1 MYMRIEPG
9 RCLCIIPELYD
20 PHFLSSDACRIAHFD
35 GTQSVM
41 DSSEFGFELI
51 GSVWQNMCN
60 QEVNFD
66 LGSSER
72 NFESGGGIGTFLLP
86 SEPR

>member
-1 MYMRIEPG
+1 
-9 RCLCIIPELYD
+9 
-20 PHFLSSDACRIAHFD
+20 
-35 GTQSVM
+35 M

-72 NFESGGGIGTFLLP
+72 NFESGGGNRHTP
-86 SEPR
+86 SSVRAPVNFTVE

>member
-72 NFESGGGIGTFLLP
+72 NFESGGGIGTLLLP

>member
-1 MYMRIEPG
+1 MKIEPG
-9 RCLCIIPELYD
+9 MCLCIIPELYD
-20 PHFLSSDACRIAHFD
+20 PHFVELLMLMKPKVSWTR
-35 GTQSVM
+35 
-41 DSSEFGFELI
+41 EFRFELI
-51 GSVWQNMCN
+51 GSVWQSMRN
-60 QEVNFD
+60 QEVDFD

>member
-1 MYMRIEPG
+1 MR
-9 RCLCIIPELYD
+9 
-20 PHFLSSDACRIAHFD
+20 
-35 GTQSVM
+35 
-41 DSSEFGFELI
+41 
-51 GSVWQNMCN
+51 N

-72 NFESGGGIGTFLLP
+72 NFESGGGGIGTFLLP

>member
-1 MYMRIEPG
+1 MKIEPG
-9 RCLCIIPELYD
+9 MCLCIIPELYD

>member
-1 MYMRIEPG
+1 MRTDPSM
-9 RCLCIIPELYD
+9 CLCIIPESYD
-20 PHFLSSDACRIAHFD
+20 HTSFSSDACRIAHVD
-35 GTQSVM
+35 EAQSVM
-41 DSSEFGFELI
+41 NSSEFRFELI
-51 GSVWQNMCN
+51 SLVWQNMRN
-60 QEVNFD
+60 QKVNFD

>member
-1 MYMRIEPG
+1 MRIEPG
-9 RCLCIIPELYD
+9 MCLWIIPELYD
-20 PHFLSSDACRIAHFD
+20 PHFLSSDACRIAHVD
-35 GTQSVM
+35 EAQSVM
-41 DSSEFGFELI
+41 NSSEFRFELI
-51 GSVWQNMCN
+51 SLVWQNMRN
-60 QEVNFD
+60 QKVNFD